1 MTDGVHSGLTR
12 KRRNRRNPALG
23 GVCADLDRWPPR
35 SPRQRTAYPSGSG
48 PAFLMTRG
56 RNDSSG
62 TVGTMNSHLV
72 TGS

>member
-12 KRRNRRNPALG
+12 KRRNRRNLALG
-23 GVCADLDRWPPR
+23 GVCADLGSWPPWF
-35 SPRQRTAYPSGSG
+35 PRQRTAYASGSG

-56 RNDSSG
+56 RNDSLG

-72 TGS
+72 RGS